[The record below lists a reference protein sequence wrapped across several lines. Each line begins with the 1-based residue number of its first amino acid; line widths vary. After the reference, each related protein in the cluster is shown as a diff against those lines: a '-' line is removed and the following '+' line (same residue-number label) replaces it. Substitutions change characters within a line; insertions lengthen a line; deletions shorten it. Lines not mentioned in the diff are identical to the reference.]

1 MNRRNIHT
9 INILVHPFD
18 QQGLMHLGILDHL
31 VHLGRKQYKLVLEDL
46 GDLKY

>member
-1 MNRRNIHT
+1 M

-18 QQGLMHLGILDHL
+18 QEDPVYLEILDHL